1 MFKYSIT
8 IGGNSLAELRASA
21 AAFAGATEPVA
32 VHVNASDTGGLAA
45 VVTPAA
51 AETDDDGGAAD
62 ANAPEFDAAGIP
74 WDERIHAGTKG
85 RNQDGT
91 WKRRRNTSDVQ
102 FASVMAELSAR
113 KAGQQPAAPPA
124 AAPAAAA
131 PVTASSDSMA
141 ASPVVIPSAP
151 APVVPA
157 APMAPAANVAPVP
170 APAAAPAP
178 AIPAT
183 PAAPVTATPAPVA
196 AESAAPAAPPAGGGM
211 QFAVFMPKFAHALN
225 TGRFSQDDLKGYL
238 QSWGLTD
245 IGQISTDPIKVE
257 QFYNWLRSAQPPL
270 ID

>member
-21 AAFAGATEPVA
+21 AAFAGATEPAPPSIA
-32 VHVNASDTGGLAA
+32 VNVSETGGLSAA
-45 VVTPAA
+45 T
-51 AETDDDGGAAD
+51 ETDDDGGAAD
-62 ANAPEFDAAGIP
+62 TNAPEFDSAGIP

-113 KAGQQPAAPPA
+113 KAGQQPSAPPAVA
-124 AAPAAAA
+124 AAPAAA
-131 PVTASSDSMA
+131 PVTANPDPMA

-151 APVVPA
+151 APMVPA

-178 AIPAT
+178 AIPAA
-183 PAAPVTATPAPVA
+183 PAAPVAATPAPVA
-196 AESAAPAAPPAGGGM
+196 AETASPAAPPAAGGGM
-211 QFAVFMPKFAHALN
+211 QFAVFMPKFAAALN
-225 TGRFSQDDLKGYL
+225 SGRFSQDDLKGYL